1 MRRRQR
7 QDALRRVSRLSPPEP
22 DGISAQRTP
31 AEDQECFAESLR
43 QSFGNR
49 YSPELGLYAYGP
61 FQPGLP
67 QGVRRATQR
76 NEAQVHRQLSR
87 QRITVDFSLIPVK
100 DQHGQVLF
108 LLPEGRDITEKVEAE
123 ALIAR
128 KNRELQKLQATAE
141 KARAVS
147 DALLLNILPSPIAE
161 RLKARPGP
169 ASSRSHDIIAD
180 HFDEVSVLFA
190 DLVDFTRFSACM
202 CPEQLVALLNDLFS
216 TFDAITETHGLEKI
230 KTIGDTY
237 MAAAGL
243 PIPIP
248 DHAVRTAQ
256 MALDMLDALQDFN
269 RRHEHLLQLRIGI
282 HSGSV
287 VAGVIGKRKFTYDL
301 WGETV
306 NTASRMESHGV
317 VGRIQISDATRE
329 RLDDRFL
336 LQERG
341 LIDVKG
347 MGQFHTWFLSG
358 RRCV

>member
-1 MRRRQR
+1 M
-7 QDALRRVSRLSPPEP
+7 
-22 DGISAQRTP
+22 
-31 AEDQECFAESLR
+31 
-43 QSFGNR
+43 
-49 YSPELGLYAYGP
+49 
-61 FQPGLP
+61 
-67 QGVRRATQR
+67 
-76 NEAQVHRQLSR
+76 
-87 QRITVDFSLIPVK
+87 
-100 DQHGQVLF
+100 LF